1 MTAYDLE
8 ILIRTKKVGDDPGPP
23 PDSGL
28 KWTEL
33 ASKVSLAK
41 QAFTTV
47 AEGAKVAYGFLKQGA
62 ELELARSRF
71 QNLAGTIDTT
81 ADVLL
86 GKLRQ
91 ATGGMVSDAELV
103 ASASDIIS
111 LGLAKTE
118 EQTIRLATASARLG
132 LDQQQLVLTFAN
144 NSKARLDALGL
155 SVEDVTAKMEELQAQ
170 GFEGDAFDEAVLI
183 GLEEKMG
190 LMGDTAETT
199 AGQLQ
204 KLESDWKNLTDS
216 LKQEAAEVAGPV
228 VSAIVANRAAS
239 KLLHAEYEAGRLG
252 YLEYQQAVSA
262 LQGTMEANDAVL
274 REYGVTIE
282 GVSVAEENAAA
293 RSAEMSEYY
302 RAQAEATEAARQE
315 VIDKANAERDA
326 AHQTEFLSS
335 QSDQLNEQM
344 ARTTAVAA
352 GAADQIARLAAQ
364 DEIAAQNRARLVSAF
379 NASADPINELLSAQT
394 ELANSEGEW
403 VTRTVSTAGQVANIN
418 AQLAADLSNEQKNAY
433 QEILRTVDEGSAEWL
448 SAYEALQNDL
458 TDSQRNALIAQ
469 QADLANQPDR
479 LMEVYTGDSEAAEA
493 AQARIEAANEAIKQS
508 YRETAAEAILAQNG
522 VNEATL
528 DLLVGIGY
536 LTQEQADARLEFANT
551 TTAIEELTASAEFNK
566 LTVEQQAEAM
576 NALIDGAARSAE
588 EALALAQALDEIPTE
603 IRTHISVTSD
613 PIPNTPTGAGSTG
626 AGNQGTNAGV
636 TARALGGPFGANKM
650 YRVGEGDLP
659 EVGMLQS
666 SGKLF
671 MIPGERGA
679 VFGNADAKNMLGSYT
694 DQSQLTV
701 NNYNMQAAAVTNA
714 LVQERRRSRLDAYMG
729 VS

>member
-8 ILIRTKKVGDDPGPP
+8 ILIRTKKVGDDPSPP

-47 AEGAKVAYGFLKQGA
+47 AAGAKQAYDFMKRGA
-62 ELELARSRF
+62 ELELARGRF
-71 QNLAGTIDTT
+71 DNLAKTIDST

-86 GKLRQ
+86 GKLKN
-91 ATGGMVSDAELV
+91 ATNGMVSDAELV

-118 EQTIRLATASARLG
+118 DQTIRLATASAKLG

-183 GLEEKMG
+183 GLEEKMT
-190 LMGDTAETT
+190 LLGDASETT
-199 AGQLQ
+199 AGKIQIMESNMANLKDQ
-204 KLESDWKNLTDS
+204 ASLLVAQALEPAVATAAGVAENTNKIVAAVQNSKSPFGDLLFILNEVNKAFGGIPMDDYINDLR
-216 LKQEAAEVAGPV
+216 AAE
-228 VSAIVANRAAS
+228 
-239 KLLHAEYEAGRLG
+239 LQE
-252 YLEYQQAVSA
+252 QA
-262 LQGTMEANDAVL
+262 
-274 REYGVTIE
+274 
-282 GVSVAEENAAA
+282 AAA

-302 RAQAEATEAARQE
+302 RAQAEALEAARQE

-326 AHQTEFLSS
+326 AHQTELLSS

-613 PIPNTPTGAGSTG
+613 PIPNAPTGGGSTG

-636 TARALGGPFGANKM
+636 TARALGGPFSANKI

-671 MIPGERGA
+671 MIPGERGT
-679 VFGNADAKNMLGSYT
+679 VFGNADAKGMMGGYT

>member
-8 ILIRTKKVGDDPGPP
+8 ILIRTKKVGDDPSPP

-47 AEGAKVAYGFLKQGA
+47 EAGAKQAYDFMKRGA
-62 ELELARSRF
+62 ELELARGRF
-71 QNLAGTIDTT
+71 DNLAKTIDST

-86 GKLRQ
+86 GKLKN
-91 ATGGMVSDAELV
+91 ATNGMVSDAELV

-118 EQTIRLATASARLG
+118 DQTIRLATASAKLG

-183 GLEEKMG
+183 GLEEKMT
-190 LMGDTAETT
+190 LLGDASETT
-199 AGQLQ
+199 AGKIQ
-204 KLESDWKNLTDS
+204 
-216 LKQEAAEVAGPV
+216 
-228 VSAIVANRAAS
+228 I
-239 KLLHAEYEAGRLG
+239 
-252 YLEYQQAVSA
+252 
-262 LQGTMEANDAVL
+262 MEANMANLKDQASLLVAQALEPAVATAAGVAENTNKIVAAVQNSKSPFGDL
-274 REYGVTIE
+274 LFILNEVNKAFGGVPMDGFIEDMRSAELETQDFERRLAAADNASNQFSESLEDLNQLSREYTVVTGTSAVGAASDYGAELARLSQMGQAAAASSRDNIAAIE
-282 GVSVAEENAAA
+282 AEAAA
-293 RSAEMSEYY
+293 R
-302 RAQAEATEAARQE
+302 
-315 VIDKANAERDA
+315 RDA
-326 AHQTEFLSS
+326 FTK
-335 QSDQLNEQM
+335 
-344 ARTTAVAA
+344 V
-352 GAADQIARLAAQ
+352 
-364 DEIAAQNRARLVSAF
+364 F

-613 PIPNTPTGAGSTG
+613 PIPNAPTGGGSTG

-636 TARALGGPFGANKM
+636 TARALGGPFSANKI

-671 MIPGERGA
+671 MIPGERGT
-679 VFGNADAKNMLGSYT
+679 VFGNADAKGMMGGYT

>member
-1 MTAYDLE
+1 MAENTNKIVAAVQNSKSPFGDLLF
-8 ILIRTKKVGDDPGPP
+8 ILNEVNKAFGGVPMDGFIEDMRSAELETQDFERRLAAADNASNQFSESLEDLNQLSREYTVVTGTSAVGA
-23 PDSGL
+23 
-28 KWTEL
+28 
-33 ASKVSLAK
+33 ASD
-41 QAFTTV
+41 
-47 AEGAKVAYGFLKQGA
+47 YGA
-62 ELELARSRF
+62 EL
-71 QNLAGTIDTT
+71 
-81 ADVLL
+81 
-86 GKLRQ
+86 
-91 ATGGMVSDAELV
+91 
-103 ASASDIIS
+103 
-111 LGLAKTE
+111 
-118 EQTIRLATASARLG
+118 ARLSQMG
-132 LDQQQLVLTFAN
+132 
-144 NSKARLDALGL
+144 
-155 SVEDVTAKMEELQAQ
+155 QA
-170 GFEGDAFDEAVLI
+170 A
-183 GLEEKMG
+183 
-190 LMGDTAETT
+190 
-199 AGQLQ
+199 
-204 KLESDWKNLTDS
+204 
-216 LKQEAAEVAGPV
+216 
-228 VSAIVANRAAS
+228 AAS
-239 KLLHAEYEAGRLG
+239 SRDNIAAIEAE
-252 YLEYQQAVSA
+252 
-262 LQGTMEANDAVL
+262 
-274 REYGVTIE
+274 
-282 GVSVAEENAAA
+282 AAA
-293 RSAEMSEYY
+293 R
-302 RAQAEATEAARQE
+302 
-315 VIDKANAERDA
+315 RDA
-326 AHQTEFLSS
+326 FTK
-335 QSDQLNEQM
+335 
-344 ARTTAVAA
+344 V
-352 GAADQIARLAAQ
+352 
-364 DEIAAQNRARLVSAF
+364 F

-613 PIPNTPTGAGSTG
+613 PIPNAPTGGGSTG

-636 TARALGGPFGANKM
+636 TARALGGPFSANKI

-671 MIPGERGA
+671 MIPGERGT
-679 VFGNADAKNMLGSYT
+679 VFGNADAKGMMGGYT

>member
-8 ILIRTKKVGDDPGPP
+8 ILIRTKKVGDDPSPP

-47 AEGAKVAYGFLKQGA
+47 AAGAKQAYDFMKRGA
-62 ELELARSRF
+62 ELELARGRF
-71 QNLAGTIDTT
+71 DNLAKTIDST

-86 GKLRQ
+86 GKLKN
-91 ATGGMVSDAELV
+91 ATNGMVSDAELV

-118 EQTIRLATASARLG
+118 DQTIRLATASAKLG

-183 GLEEKMG
+183 GLEEKMT
-190 LMGDTAETT
+190 LLGDASETT
-199 AGQLQ
+199 AGKIQIMESNMANLKDQ
-204 KLESDWKNLTDS
+204 ASLLVAQALEPAVAT
-216 LKQEAAEVAGPV
+216 AAGMAENTNK
-228 VSAIVANRAAS
+228 IVAAVQNSKSPFGDLLFILNEVNKAFGGVPMDGFIEDMRSAELETQDFERRLAAADNASNQFSESLEDLNQLSREYTVVTGTSAVGAAS
-239 KLLHAEYEAGRLG
+239 DYGAELARLSQMGQAAAASSRDNIAAIEA
-252 YLEYQQAVSA
+252 E
-262 LQGTMEANDAVL
+262 
-274 REYGVTIE
+274 
-282 GVSVAEENAAA
+282 AAA
-293 RSAEMSEYY
+293 R
-302 RAQAEATEAARQE
+302 
-315 VIDKANAERDA
+315 RDA
-326 AHQTEFLSS
+326 FTK
-335 QSDQLNEQM
+335 
-344 ARTTAVAA
+344 V
-352 GAADQIARLAAQ
+352 
-364 DEIAAQNRARLVSAF
+364 F